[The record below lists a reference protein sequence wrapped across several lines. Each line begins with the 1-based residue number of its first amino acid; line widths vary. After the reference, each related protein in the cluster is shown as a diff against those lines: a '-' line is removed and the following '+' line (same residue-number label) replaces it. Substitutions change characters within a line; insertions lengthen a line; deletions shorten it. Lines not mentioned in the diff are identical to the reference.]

1 MAVGS
6 ESLTPRQVHI
16 IFAGVLAGLCL
27 SAVDS
32 NILNTALPT
41 IVNEFHG
48 GKQFAWVGTMYLL
61 TSTAATPLFGKLSDQ
76 YGRRLLFQSAI
87 VIFVLGSVACAFAQD
102 MTQLIAA
109 RGLQGIGGGG
119 LFAMSFA
126 IIGDVIPPRDRGRY
140 IGFITSLFT
149 ISAVVGPLLGG
160 VIVDHT
166 SWRWIF
172 LVNVPIGIVAL
183 LVTSSAL
190 RVPFVRHS
198 HKIDFAG
205 SAMLVVAVSAL
216 VLAMA
221 WTGESYGW
229 TSAVTIG
236 LLAIAFVLAFVFVKW
251 EQHAAEPIVPMH
263 LFEVKTIRMIVPI
276 MFLAGTVM
284 YGASAF
290 VPLFLQAVTGVKP
303 TAAGLLMSPFAIG
316 IAVGATVTGRRTAT
330 TGHYKAWPILGLSL
344 AAVGMLVLSQ
354 LEAST
359 SYVPVAMVG
368 MGIAGIGIGAVSPI
382 GTMAAQNAVEFKD
395 LGTTS
400 SAVLFFR
407 QLGGVI
413 GLALFGAILNS
424 QVKGKID
431 ESHVQQPLTIRALPP
446 AQREAALDVLT
457 HGLTTVFWVA
467 VPLILLALPFAFALP
482 ELPLRTTTGAAPDE
496 ASQAEA
502 DLGAIEGTALA

>member
-1 MAVGS
+1 
-6 ESLTPRQVHI
+6 
-16 IFAGVLAGLCL
+16 
-27 SAVDS
+27 
-32 NILNTALPT
+32 
-41 IVNEFHG
+41 
-48 GKQFAWVGTMYLL
+48 
-61 TSTAATPLFGKLSDQ
+61 
-76 YGRRLLFQSAI
+76 
-87 VIFVLGSVACAFAQD
+87 

-126 IIGDVIPPRDRGRY
+126 IIGDIIPPRDRGRY

-183 LVTSSAL
+183 VITSNAL
-190 RVPFVRHS
+190 RLPWIKQS

-205 SAMLVVAVSAL
+205 SVMLVVAVSAL

-221 WTGESYGW
+221 WAGETYGW
-229 TSAVTIG
+229 TSLTTIG
-236 LLAIAFVLAFVFVKW
+236 LLAVAVLLAIVFVKW
-251 EQHAAEPIVPMH
+251 EQRAAEPIVPMH
-263 LFEVKTIRMIVPI
+263 LFDVKTVRMIVPI
-276 MFLAGTVM
+276 MFLIGTVM

-316 IAVGATVTGRRTAT
+316 IAAGATVTGRRTAK
-330 TGHYKAWPILGLSL
+330 TGRYKAWPILGLSL

-359 SYVPVAMVG
+359 GYVPVAMVG
-368 MGIAGIGIGAVSPI
+368 MAIAGVGIGAVSPV

-400 SAVLFFR
+400 STVLFFR
-407 QLGGVI
+407 QLGGVM

-424 QVKGKID
+424 QVAGKID
-431 ESHVQQPLTIRALPP
+431 ETHVQQPLTIRALPP
-446 AQREAALDVLT
+446 AQRDAALDVLT

-467 VPLILLALPFAFALP
+467 VPLMILALPFAFALP
-482 ELPLRTTTGAAPDE
+482 ELPLQTTTGSAKG
-496 ASQAEA
+496 EA